1 VGKTLREIPLQP
13 LAARIA
19 DVGAVLGGF
28 VTVLALAR
36 LPAAPTTAGFAL
48 VAAAVGIV
56 LGARTR
62 QLFIAVLALVWL
74 INLAW
79 AWSR

>member
-1 VGKTLREIPLQP
+1 
-13 LAARIA
+13 
-19 DVGAVLGGF
+19 

-36 LPAAPTTAGFAL
+36 LPVSPVTSGFAL
-48 VAAAVGIV
+48 VAAAVGIL

-62 QLFIAVLALVWL
+62 QLFIAVLALVWF

>member
-1 VGKTLREIPLQP
+1 MAVGQEQSHGHASNEGR
-13 LAARIA
+13 A
-19 DVGAVLGGF
+19 
-28 VTVLALAR
+28 ALAR
-36 LPAAPTTAGFAL
+36 GTFAVPGHRQLGVMYLVFAL
-48 VAAAVGIV
+48 AAAVVGIL